1 MLKAFFQ
8 MDFFTFHF
16 EASHFQNLST
26 WAVSVFFRKKNPGS
40 PKPTKLCPLDWIVN
54 DFYHGSSL
62 ARPATTCFGRCGPRK
77 VRVTHKKRPFFE
89 TIFRVAGLSGSFL
102 CLETWDWGAG
112 WLRAQLGEEKPF
124 FFKGKNYSGFIW
136 FIDLNEQFIIM

>member
-8 MDFFTFHF
+8 MEFFTFHF
-16 EASHFQNLST
+16 EASHLKNLST
-26 WAVSVFFRKKNPGS
+26 WAVSVFFLGKKTQEVQSRPNFA
-40 PKPTKLCPLDWIVN
+40 PLVGIVN

-62 ARPATTCFGRCGPRK
+62 ARPETTCFGRCGPRK

-102 CLETWDWGAG
+102 CLETWDRGAG
-112 WLRAQLGEEKPF
+112 VIEGPVGGREAVF
-124 FFKGKNYSGFIW
+124 FLKVRTIVGLI
-136 FIDLNEQFIIM
+136 